1 MVLQVN
7 ADQYATCLAKH
18 GGTVKLGK
26 MACDTAELLGV
37 AFGSRLQVVSCGAGK
52 GGRKAQG
59 RLVPLDERVL
69 ATDAEELETR
79 APPAPAPAPSP
90 ARRLARAL
98 TRRFVGPATGTN
110 NSELVDNNTAQML
123 KHEEIE
129 QMKQDGVGGKEIVDA
144 VVKNSATY
152 EKKTEYAKENAT
164 RGKSQ

>member
-1 MVLQVN
+1 VVLQVN

-90 ARRLARAL
+90 ARRLARPL
-98 TRRFVGPATGTN
+98 TRRFVAQPPAPT
-110 NSELVDNNTAQML
+110 TA
-123 KHEEIE
+123 
-129 QMKQDGVGGKEIVDA
+129 
-144 VVKNSATY
+144 SWWT
-152 EKKTEYAKENAT
+152 TTPRRCSST
-164 RGKSQ
+164 RRLSR

>member
-79 APPAPAPAPSP
+79 APPAPAPPRSPPCAPP
-90 ARRLARAL
+90 DAAL
-98 TRRFVGPATGTN
+98 RGPATGTN

-152 EKKTEYAKENAT
+152 EKKTEYAKEKYV
-164 RGKSQ
+164 RKKQRK

>member
-7 ADQYATCLAKH
+7 ADQYATCLAKR

-79 APPAPAPAPSP
+79 APPAPAPAPAP
-90 ARRLARAL
+90 ARRVARAL
-98 TRRFVGPATGTN
+98 TRGSWPSRRHQQQRA
-110 NSELVDNNTAQML
+110 
-123 KHEEIE
+123 
-129 QMKQDGVGGKEIVDA
+129 GG
-144 VVKNSATY
+144 
-152 EKKTEYAKENAT
+152 
-164 RGKSQ
+164 